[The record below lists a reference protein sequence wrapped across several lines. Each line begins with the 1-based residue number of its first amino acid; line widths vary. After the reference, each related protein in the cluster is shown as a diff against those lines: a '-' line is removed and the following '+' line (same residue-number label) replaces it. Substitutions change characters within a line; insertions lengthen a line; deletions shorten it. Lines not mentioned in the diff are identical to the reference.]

1 MRVYIRQMGKLLS
14 SPGEERK
21 IQGTKQSVA
30 RGGCQQ
36 LRFLVNTFL
45 PIAYAE
51 MCTNE
56 LLKVPPPEW
65 AFPSPKNQISLFS
78 LVLL

>member
-36 LRFLVNTFL
+36 LRFL
-45 PIAYAE
+45 PIAYAV